1 MESRE
6 MYLSILQR
14 LNGNED
20 DIYKLKKFINC
31 HFDMINFMKEF
42 TLYDVFSYERKIPN
56 MMKESMKMVLD
67 QNAELKAEVNTL
79 RKKVGKIE
87 KYKVK

>member
-6 MYLSILQR
+6 MYLGILQR

-20 DIYKLKKFINC
+20 DIYKLKNFINC

-42 TLYDVFSYERKIPN
+42 TLYDVFSYERKMPN

-67 QNAELKAEVNTL
+67 QNVELKAEVNTL
-79 RKKVGKIE
+79 RKKLGKIE
-87 KYKVK
+87 KYD

>member
-20 DIYKLKKFINC
+20 DIYKLKNLSTVIL
-31 HFDMINFMKEF
+31 I
-42 TLYDVFSYERKIPN
+42 
-56 MMKESMKMVLD
+56 
-67 QNAELKAEVNTL
+67 
-79 RKKVGKIE
+79 
-87 KYKVK
+87 

>member
-1 MESRE
+1 
-6 MYLSILQR
+6 
-14 LNGNED
+14 
-20 DIYKLKKFINC
+20 
-31 HFDMINFMKEF
+31 MINFMKEF
-42 TLYDVFSYERKIPN
+42 TLYDVFSYERKMPN
-56 MMKESMKMVLD
+56 MMKESMKIVLD

>member
-42 TLYDVFSYERKIPN
+42 TCERKMPN

-87 KYKVK
+87 KYKVKNN

>member
-1 MESRE
+1 
-6 MYLSILQR
+6 
-14 LNGNED
+14 
-20 DIYKLKKFINC
+20 
-31 HFDMINFMKEF
+31 MINFMKEF
-42 TLYDVFSYERKIPN
+42 TLYDVFSYERKLPN
-56 MMKESMKMVLD
+56 MMKESMKMVFD

>member
-6 MYLSILQR
+6 MYLSILRR

-20 DIYKLKKFINC
+20 DIYKLKKIINC

-42 TLYDVFSYERKIPN
+42 TLYDVFSYERKMPN

>member
-1 MESRE
+1 
-6 MYLSILQR
+6 
-14 LNGNED
+14 
-20 DIYKLKKFINC
+20 
-31 HFDMINFMKEF
+31 MINFMKEF
-42 TLYDVFSYERKIPN
+42 TLYDVFSYERKMPN

>member
-1 MESRE
+1 
-6 MYLSILQR
+6 
-14 LNGNED
+14 
-20 DIYKLKKFINC
+20 
-31 HFDMINFMKEF
+31 
-42 TLYDVFSYERKIPN
+42 

>member
-20 DIYKLKKFINC
+20 DIYKLKKIINC

-42 TLYDVFSYERKIPN
+42 TLYDVFSYERKMPN